1 MLQPS
6 SIGISISP
14 SRVAVMGMRQAL
26 GTVEILARET
36 FVLDAD
42 KSVSDQIAA
51 IDRRLVAF
59 IAQHRLETASRFLVV
74 PSPSVM
80 WRRIVLPA
88 AARENLAD
96 ALRYEAE
103 KYLPI
108 PLEELYWDYQL
119 IEDNRTTNELT
130 ILLAVIK
137 RSDLAPFTELAEKIP
152 GGLSGAE
159 PAASAIANVFQ
170 RHAEAVP
177 HDHYALLVLTVDQ
190 MHLVHMQ
197 DGTLQG
203 GRTYPRPADEAAMT
217 AGLRRGLEALRSGD
231 GDTGDAALF
240 PVIVCAD
247 DSEGAFA
254 ARLAEALPH
263 FAWHRLAWREKTLPE
278 PDMLPAY
285 GLALKGL
292 QKPLVAINL
301 LPLRL
306 RKQPSRLGQ
315 YLMVALVV
323 LTLISG
329 LAWGGSALLQKR
341 FHHARL
347 DREINRLAGEVAD
360 IDRRQA
366 DIQSLRTKLEF
377 LQEQKS
383 GPHNVLDILKAL
395 TEIIPDSAWVR
406 EISIEPDGIR
416 LDGYADA
423 AAELIPLID
432 ASPLFT
438 DVSFLSAITKGRDGK
453 EKFRIGFKST
463 ASRP

>member
-1 MLQPS
+1 
-6 SIGISISP
+6 
-14 SRVAVMGMRQAL
+14 
-26 GTVEILARET
+26 
-36 FVLDAD
+36 
-42 KSVSDQIAA
+42 
-51 IDRRLVAF
+51 
-59 IAQHRLETASRFLVV
+59 
-74 PSPSVM
+74 
-80 WRRIVLPA
+80 
-88 AARENLAD
+88 
-96 ALRYEAE
+96 
-103 KYLPI
+103 
-108 PLEELYWDYQL
+108 
-119 IEDNRTTNELT
+119 
-130 ILLAVIK
+130 
-137 RSDLAPFTELAEKIP
+137 
-152 GGLSGAE
+152 
-159 PAASAIANVFQ
+159 
-170 RHAEAVP
+170 
-177 HDHYALLVLTVDQ
+177 
-190 MHLVHMQ
+190 
-197 DGTLQG
+197 
-203 GRTYPRPADEAAMT
+203 
-217 AGLRRGLEALRSGD
+217 
-231 GDTGDAALF
+231 
-240 PVIVCAD
+240 
-247 DSEGAFA
+247 
-254 ARLAEALPH
+254 
-263 FAWHRLAWREKTLPE
+263 
-278 PDMLPAY
+278 MLPAY

-341 FHHARL
+341 FQHARL

-360 IDRRQA
+360 IDRLQA
-366 DIQSLRTKLEF
+366 GIQSLRTKLEF

>member
-6 SIGISISP
+6 SIGVHISP
-14 SRVAVMGMRQAL
+14 TRVTVMGMRQAL
-26 GTVEILARET
+26 GSVAPLARET
-36 FVLDAD
+36 FALDAD
-42 KSVSDQIAA
+42 RPVADQIDA
-51 IDRRLVAF
+51 IHRRLVAF
-59 IAQHRLETASRFLVV
+59 IDQHGLDTAGRFLGI
-74 PSPSVM
+74 PPLSVM

-96 ALRYEAE
+96 TIRYEAE

-108 PLEELYWDYQL
+108 PLEALYWDYQL
-119 IEDNRTTNELT
+119 IGEDRSAGELT
-130 ILLAVIK
+130 ILLVVVK
-137 RSDLAPFTELAEKIP
+137 RGDLAPFIELAEKLP

-177 HDHYALLVLTVDQ
+177 EDDFGLLVLTTDQ
-190 MHLVHMQ
+190 MHLIHMQ
-197 DGTLQG
+197 NGRLLG
-203 GRTYPRPADEAAMT
+203 GRTYPRSSDEAAVT
-217 AGLRRGLEALRSGD
+217 AGVRRGLDALRLGGD
-231 GDTGDAALF
+231 DPVAAPF
-240 PVIVCAD
+240 PVALWAD
-247 DSEGAFA
+247 DPEGVLLS
-254 ARLAEALPH
+254 RCKKALPQ
-263 FAWHRLAWREKTLPE
+263 FDWQAVGWREKNLPE

-292 QKPLVAINL
+292 QKPAVAVNL

-315 YLMVALVV
+315 YLMVALVA
-323 LTLISG
+323 LTLVSG

-347 DREINRLAGEVAD
+347 DRELNRLADEVAD
-360 IDRRQA
+360 IDRLQA
-366 DIQSLRTKLEF
+366 DIQTVRAKLQF
-377 LQEQKS
+377 LQEQKR
-383 GPHNVLDILKAL
+383 GPHSVLDILKAL
-395 TEIIPDSAWVR
+395 TDILPDSAWVR
-406 EISIEPDGIR
+406 EIAIEPDRIR
-416 LDGYADA
+416 VDGYADA

-453 EKFRIGFKST
+453 EKFRIGFKLA